1 MIRNIFQFSSRKNER
16 GQSLVEVAVSLP
28 VILLL
33 LVGTLDFGMAIFSY
47 MILRDAAQEG
57 ALYGS
62 FNPAN
67 NAEIERRARGISPH
81 EDGSLF
87 YSPVDL
93 ADENL
98 VKVDIKTSAGKCQ
111 GFYGGKAN
119 DLEVSVTYEYPLMTP
134 FMTQILGSGS
144 IPITANATDVILQ
157 PPCP

>member
-1 MIRNIFQFSSRKNER
+1 MVNTRRLASQKKEK

-62 FNPAN
+62 FDPAN
-67 NAEIERRARGISPH
+67 VAEIERRARGISPH
-81 EDGSLF
+81 EAGSLF
-87 YSPVDL
+87 YSPVEL
-93 ADENL
+93 NDESL
-98 VKVDIKTSAGKCQ
+98 VKVAVKSSGGDCQGSAG
-111 GFYGGKAN
+111 GKYN
-119 DLEVSVTYEYPLMTP
+119 SLEVSVTYNYRMQTP
-134 FMTQILGSGS
+134 FMLQILGSES
-144 IPITANATDVILQ
+144 IPLTARATNIILQ